1 MPPYLQLYASVKSFT
16 ESSDRTDRVNTSW
29 IIGSNSTFSLSW
41 SASPTA
47 GCGYVVD
54 WCPTSGHCKVEWLKV
69 PPNQTNAIISSSK
82 SLPTKQLHLC
92 NITFPD
98 AAIHLFCYF
107 STTESFIEG
116 VRYSLSVYACTQGAP
131 VLLERREGY
140 VSEKSKIESFDCSV
154 AHFVQQCFTRVMLL
168 PGIEDGL
175 FKSLKWKQQ
184 DSDVE
189 VFWDPINPR
198 EQSAFIQ
205 GYVLYCSGVNNDI
218 DVNVSTGNVT
228 PSYFL
233 MMGHKLCYEGYT
245 VHSVSH
251 LLNLLHK

>member
-1 MPPYLQLYASVKSFT
+1 MSARKVRLNHLTVVW
-16 ESSDRTDRVNTSW
+16 RTL
-29 IIGSNSTFSLSW
+29 SNSV
-41 SASPTA
+41 SP
-47 GCGYVVD
+47 
-54 WCPTSGHCKVEWLKV
+54 
-69 PPNQTNAIISSSK
+69 
-82 SLPTKQLHLC
+82 
-92 NITFPD
+92 
-98 AAIHLFCYF
+98 
-107 STTESFIEG
+107 
-116 VRYSLSVYACTQGAP
+116 
-131 VLLERREGY
+131 
-140 VSEKSKIESFDCSV
+140 
-154 AHFVQQCFTRVMLL
+154 VMLL

-189 VFWDPINPR
+189 VFWDPINLR